1 MEFLDTQKKEKI
13 NEVRKKIRAFAR
25 THTRV
30 FPWRQTTDPYRIL
43 VSELMLQQ
51 TQTARVVPKYE
62 AFLKAFPTARE
73 LASASLSEVLT
84 LWQGLGYNRR
94 ARFLQE
100 SARVIA
106 SDGAPKTIEGF
117 EALPGVGHYTARAV
131 CAFAYNTYS
140 LFFETNIRTV
150 LIHHFFQG
158 QEKVSDKELLPCLE
172 ALIDK
177 KEARFWYTALMDYG
191 AHLKTVQKST
201 GHRQSTLYQKQPP
214 LKGSVR
220 EVRGEI
226 IKLLTQKKGACTLA
240 LLEKKYSDDLR
251 FPKALEGLQK
261 DGLVVVKKK
270 NIKIMSSG

>member
-1 MEFLDTQKKEKI
+1 MEFLDTQK
-13 NEVRKKIRAFAR
+13 RKKLAELRKTIKVFAR
-25 THTRV
+25 THTRS
-30 FPWRQTTDPYRIL
+30 FPWRQTTDPYHIL

-62 AFLKAFPTARE
+62 AFLKAFPTTRK
-73 LASASLSEVLT
+73 LSVAPLSDVLR

-100 SARVIA
+100 SARVMA
-106 SDGAPKTIEGF
+106 KDGVPKTIEEF

-131 CAFAYNTYS
+131 CAFAYNTHS

-150 LIHHFFQG
+150 LIHHFFQK
-158 QEKVSDKELLPCLE
+158 QEKVSDKDLLPYLE

-177 KEARFWYTALMDYG
+177 KEARFWYTVLMDYG

-201 GHRQSTLYQKQPP
+201 GDRQSKGYKKQKP

-226 IKLLTQKKGACTLA
+226 IKLLTENKSISLSG
-240 LLEKKYSDDLR
+240 LEKKYINDARLS
-251 FPKALEGLQK
+251 KAIEGLQK
-261 DGLVVVKKK
+261 DGLVVVEKKK
-270 NIKIMSSG
+270 VRLMM

>member
-1 MEFLDTQKKEKI
+1 MQSFDMQKKEKI
-13 NEVRKKIRAFAR
+13 NEIRKKIKTFAR
-25 THTRV
+25 TRIRS
-30 FPWRQTTDPYRIL
+30 FPWRETTDPYHIL

-62 AFLKAFPTARE
+62 AFLQAFPTPQK
-73 LASASLSEVLT
+73 LAAAPLSGVLT

-94 ARFLQE
+94 ARFLQD
-100 SARVIA
+100 SARVIVER
-106 SDGAPKTIEGF
+106 GVPKTIEGF

-150 LIHHFFQG
+150 LIHHFFEG
-158 QEKVSDKELLPCLE
+158 QEKVSDKELLPYLE

-177 KEARFWYTALMDYG
+177 KESRFWYSALMDYG

-201 GHRQSTLYQKQPP
+201 GHRQSKSYQKQKP

-226 IKLLTQKKGACTLA
+226 IKLLTQKKGVCTLTM
-240 LLEKKYSDDLR
+240 LEKKYPDDPR

-261 DGLVVVKKK
+261 DGLVVVEKKRVK
-270 NIKIMSSG
+270 MVE

>member
-30 FPWRQTTDPYRIL
+30 FPWRQTTDPYHIL

-62 AFLKAFPTARE
+62 AFLKAFPTAKK

-100 SARVIA
+100 SARVMVEH
-106 SDGAPKTIEGF
+106 GAPKTIEEF

-140 LFFETNIRTV
+140 LFLETNIRTV
-150 LIHHFFQG
+150 LIHHFFASK
-158 QEKVSDKELLPCLE
+158 EKVSDKELLPYLE

-201 GHRQSTLYQKQPP
+201 GHRKSKGYKKQSP

-220 EVRGEI
+220 EVRGQI
-226 IKLLTQKKGACTLA
+226 IKLLAEKKSLP
-240 LLEKKYSDDLR
+240 LSVLEKKYTNDPRL
-251 FPKALEGLQK
+251 PKALEGLQK
-261 DGLVVVKKK
+261 DGLVVVEKRRVR
-270 NIKIMSSG
+270 II

>member
-1 MEFLDTQKKEKI
+1 MEFLDTQK
-13 NEVRKKIRAFAR
+13 RKKLAELRKTIKVFAR
-25 THTRV
+25 THTRS

-51 TQTARVVPKYE
+51 TQTVRVVPKYE
-62 AFLKAFPTARE
+62 AFLKAFPTAKK

-106 SDGAPKTIEGF
+106 EQGSPKTIEDF

-150 LIHHFFQG
+150 LIHHFFEG
-158 QEKVSDKELLPCLE
+158 QNKVSDKELVLYLE

-201 GHRQSTLYQKQPP
+201 GHRQSTSYQKQKP

-220 EVRGEI
+220 EVRGQI
-226 IKLLTQKKGACTLA
+226 IKLLAEKKSLSLST
-240 LLEKKYSDDLR
+240 LEKKYLNDSRLS
-251 FPKALEGLQK
+251 KAIEGLQK
-261 DGLVVVKKK
+261 DGLVVVERKRV
-270 NIKIMSSG
+270 SLVV